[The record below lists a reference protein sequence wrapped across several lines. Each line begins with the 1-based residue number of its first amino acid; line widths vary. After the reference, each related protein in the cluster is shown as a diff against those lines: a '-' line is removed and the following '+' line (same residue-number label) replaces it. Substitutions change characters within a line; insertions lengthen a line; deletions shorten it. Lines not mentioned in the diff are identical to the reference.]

1 MQTGWLTRREFLKG
15 TAAAG
20 TAGLLVSTLDLGRL
34 APSHAAT
41 MNPPGGWSGVPGQAR
56 YRIDGLAKVTGQ
68 KIYARDFRP
77 VDLPDWPTKF
87 RHALVVG
94 APFIDRVFDGLDLDQ
109 LPKEL
114 QPAVTITAAD
124 LARDSIGIAE
134 EDYPE
139 GEYLVTSGKPPV
151 YLGQAVAILLYDEVA
166 AYNGAKEQIV
176 FDSKVIRRGK
186 AVPPPDPVSYK
197 PETSIIHAVTRE
209 SGEQHFAQ
217 TIHGP
222 VHPSEPGAKNKEAKQ
237 LIDRITERLES
248 PDLDIYH
255 QTYQTPVIDPMF
267 MEPESGLAWFD
278 RRAKTLRMLIGTQSP
293 GYDVTAARA
302 LFAPKTC
309 PIEIDDVHL
318 YAAYPGGGFG
328 GRDTSILCLYL
339 ALAAAYS
346 DRPIRIANDRFQ
358 QFQSGIKRHAS
369 KIELTVGVGK
379 ENLIEALRNHSILDG
394 GGRRNVS
401 VYVCNVTGIT
411 GTGVYRAPLAD
422 IWSRAMHTVS
432 QVAGSMRG
440 FGSFQST
447 FAVESMVDE
456 IAVARGL
463 DPLEFRKLNLLHP
476 ADSIVT
482 GAPRTPPGLTDIC
495 DRALAHPLWTNR
507 AADQKRLST
516 EDERYGVGASL
527 AMKNF
532 GSGADAVMS
541 QVRIGP
547 DGRITVVTN
556 NVDMGQGAAT
566 AHALMTSKALG
577 RNADDIDT
585 GRTDIFRELKLVG
598 SFEEQPANPRWT
610 PIVWNST
617 KATAGVGRWLHATE
631 QASDVLLKTAILP
644 AARSIWGGVADK
656 VGAADVSWS
665 EGRLAGEGFEPI
677 PFSALAAELYAK
689 KLATSAMV
697 HAFFSGRWIEADY
710 TVDDVTDRWK
720 IDALAVQRGD
730 EPAYLLIDRQNPKL
744 FTTESMWEQ
753 NGQSFAAAG
762 VIAAVKVNR
771 KTGAISLVGGVHLLA
786 PGTIVQQ
793 DLLEG
798 QMDGGWAMGVGHALL
813 EELPADA
820 SGAANGKW
828 NLHRY
833 HVALSADCAIRDVEK
848 ILIPPHPEDP
858 SPRGIAELVLT
869 PVPVAIANAVTHA
882 TNHRFRSLPITPDKV
897 RAVWS

>member
-1 MQTGWLTRREFLKG
+1 MPTSWLTRREFLKG

-20 TAGLLVSTLDLGRL
+20 AAGLLVSTLDLGRL
-34 APSHAAT
+34 APAHAAAL
-41 MNPPGGWSGVPGQAR
+41 NPPGGWNGGPGQAR

-77 VDLPDWPTKF
+77 IDLPDWPAKF
-87 RHALVVG
+87 RHALVVC
-94 APFIDRVFDGLDLDQ
+94 APFVGRVFEGLDLDQ

-114 QPAVTITAAD
+114 QPAVAITAAD
-124 LARDSIGIAE
+124 LTRDAIGLAE

-139 GEYLVTSGKPPV
+139 GDYLVPSGKPPL
-151 YLGQAVAILLYDEVA
+151 YLGQAVAILLYDELPA
-166 AYNGAKEQIV
+166 CKGAKEQIV
-176 FDSKVIRRGK
+176 SNGKTIRAGN
-186 AVPPPDPVSYK
+186 AVPLPDPVSYT

-209 SGEQHFAQ
+209 SGHQQFAQ

-222 VHPSEPGAKNKEAKQ
+222 VHPSEPGAKNQEAMD
-237 LIDRITERLES
+237 LINMISESLES
-248 PDLDIYH
+248 SGLDIYH
-255 QTYQTPVIDPMF
+255 QTYETPVIDPMF

-278 RRAKTLRMLIGTQSP
+278 RKAKTLRMLIGTQSP
-293 GYDVTAARA
+293 GYDVAAARA
-302 LFAPKTC
+302 LFAPQTC
-309 PIEIDDVHL
+309 AFEIDDVHL

-346 DRPIRIANDRFQ
+346 DTPIRIANDRFQ
-358 QFQSGIKRHAS
+358 QFQTGIKRHAA
-369 KIELTVGVGK
+369 KIELTAGVSK
-379 ENLIEALRNHSILDG
+379 DNLIEVFRNNSLLDG

-401 VYVCNVTGIT
+401 NYVANVTGVT

-422 IWSRAMHTVS
+422 VWSRAMRTTS

-456 IAVARGL
+456 IAIARGL
-463 DPLEFRKLNLLHP
+463 DPLAFRRLNLLKP
-476 ADSIVT
+476 GDSIVT

-495 DRALAHPLWTNR
+495 ERALAHPLWTNR
-507 AADQKRLST
+507 AADQARLST
-516 EDERYGVGASL
+516 ADERYGVGASL

-541 QVRIGP
+541 QVRILP
-547 DGRITVVTN
+547 DGRITVATN
-556 NVDMGQGAAT
+556 NIDMGQGSAT
-566 AHALMTSKALG
+566 AHALMTGKALG
-577 RNADDIDT
+577 RNADDIDM
-585 GRTDIFRELKLVG
+585 GRTEIFRALELVG
-598 SFEEQPANPRWT
+598 SLDEQPANPRWT

-631 QASDVLLKTAILP
+631 QASDVLLKVAILP
-644 AARSIWGGVADK
+644 AARSLWGSSAEKIGV
-656 VGAADVSWS
+656 ADVSWS
-665 EGRLAGEGFEPI
+665 EGRLASAGFQPI
-677 PFSALAAELYAK
+677 AFSALAAELYAK

-710 TVDDVTDRWK
+710 TVDGITDRWK
-720 IDALAVQRGD
+720 IDALAIQRGD
-730 EPAYLLIDRQNPKL
+730 QPAYVLIDRQNPKL

-753 NGQSFAAAG
+753 NGQSFSAAG
-762 VIAAVKVNR
+762 AIAAVKVNR
-771 KTGAISLVGGVHLLA
+771 KTGAVRLVKGVHLLA
-786 PGTIVQQ
+786 PGTVVQP

-813 EELPADA
+813 EELPVDA
-820 SGAANGKW
+820 TGGANGKW
-828 NLHRY
+828 NLNRY
-833 HVALSADCAIRDVEK
+833 HVALSGDCAIHDVEK
-848 ILIPPHPEDP
+848 ILIPPDAQDP

-869 PVPVAIANAVTHA
+869 PVPAAISNAVTHA
-882 TNHRFRSLPITPDKV
+882 IGHRFRSLPITSERV